1 MFPAKAFR
9 DGLRGLSAE
18 NAYLTYVFFL
28 FTLPCFVWSFGG
40 FKCTKKKETH
50 WRWWGTLLY
59 LVELIVRKEDG
70 EEEDVE
76 VYSLRMDGW
85 MD

>member
-1 MFPAKAFR
+1 M
-9 DGLRGLSAE
+9 
-18 NAYLTYVFFL
+18 
-28 FTLPCFVWSFGG
+28 
-40 FKCTKKKETH
+40 
-50 WRWWGTLLY
+50 LY